1 MDDKQFEKRMELLKK
16 SYDRMEPQLDP
27 EAVFTQIEA
36 ENATQQSPETVT
48 TRKPPSRWQKPAVW
62 IASIASVLLLS
73 VFVSSYVM
81 NQPENINSKKD
92 VSQKEKQEVGIQEWI
107 ENITKKY
114 NSKKEQIRREL
125 KVSINELNAFE
136 FIKEADYILDF
147 YTKRNSHVKE
157 EDVQFLK
164 FNEET
169 ILNKLTTPRRALEAI
184 DEYNNLTLDESF
196 EIYYQYEKTVLELE
210 NFYSELLKPYEP
222 LLKKSK
228 DTNKYPSDLRAI
240 IEAAN
245 NQFMELKENEEG
257 AFYFKA
263 TPIYGEFSPPNIN
276 KLHPDIF
283 GYFEYLEK
291 GQLLLADDLRYT
303 REETAKSL
311 EIMERTLLA
320 DVNADSPTYEV
331 LRQNFENTWLV
342 LLKGTK
348 TYPVLTKEGEVN
360 EDYLDFLQKV
370 ADGKYGEVMKNTAA
384 TVLNELQLNNNSDTL
399 VQLSAYDILIVIL
412 QAREETDRLINDS
425 DFNIVGYD
433 DTEIEQIKRIYEQ
446 CKNGDEETFINQLRP
461 LNMVSLYLYAITIGD
476 ESLQKAIL
484 MPETNINTS
493 LIHKVKSLDIF
504 SQIGEYDG
512 IYPMVA
518 VRVSGEYQNTYGRQ
532 FLIKLSKNKEG
543 NYRIAGIND

>member
-16 SYDRMEPQLDP
+16 SYNRMEPQLDP
-27 EAVFTQIEA
+27 EAVFAQIEA
-36 ENATQQSPETVT
+36 ENATQKAQETVT
-48 TRKPPSRWQKPAVW
+48 TQKPPSRWQKQAIW

-73 VFVSSYVM
+73 VLVSSYVI
-81 NQPENINSKKD
+81 NQPESINSKKD
-92 VSQKEKQEVGIQEWI
+92 VSQEGKQEVGIQEWI

-125 KVSINELNAFE
+125 KVSIDELNAFE
-136 FIKEADYILDF
+136 FIKEADYMLDF
-147 YTKRNSHVKE
+147 YTKRSSHVE

-164 FNEET
+164 FNEES
-169 ILNKLTTPRRALEAI
+169 ILNKLMTPRRALEAI
-184 DEYNNLTLDESF
+184 DEYNNLTFDESL
-196 EIYYQYEKTVLELE
+196 EIYRLYEKTALELE
-210 NFYSELLKPYEP
+210 DFYSGLLKSYES

-228 DTNKYPSDLRAI
+228 DINAYPSDLKII

-276 KLHPDIF
+276 KLHPDTF

-311 EIMERTLLA
+311 KIMERTLLA
-320 DVNADSPTYEV
+320 DVNADSPTYKV

-342 LLKGTK
+342 LMKGTAS
-348 TYPVLTKEGEVN
+348 YPALTKNGEPHK
-360 EDYLDFLQKV
+360 DYMDFLQKV
-370 ADGKYGEVMKNTAA
+370 ANGNYGEVMKKTAS
-384 TVLNELQLNNNSDTL
+384 TILNELQQDNRSDTL
-399 VQLSAYDILIVIL
+399 TQLSAYDIWTIIL
-412 QAREETDRLINDS
+412 QTREETAGFINDS
-425 DFNIVGYD
+425 DFTIVSID
-433 DTEIEQIKRIYEQ
+433 ESQIKSVYEQ
-446 CKNGDEETFINQLRP
+446 YKKSDNEAFINQLSP
-461 LNMVSLYLYAITIGD
+461 LNMVSLYLFAITIGD

-484 MPETNINTS
+484 WPETNINTS
-493 LIHKVKSLDIF
+493 SLDKVKSLDIF

-518 VRVSGEYQNTYGRQ
+518 ARVSGEYQDMYGRQ
-532 FLIKLSKNKEG
+532 FLIKLAKNKEG
-543 NYRIAGIND
+543 NYRITGIID

>member
-16 SYDRMEPQLDP
+16 SYNRMEPQLDP
-27 EAVFTQIEA
+27 EAVFAQIEA
-36 ENATQQSPETVT
+36 ENATQKAQETVT
-48 TRKPPSRWQKPAVW
+48 TQKPPSRWQKPAIW

-73 VFVSSYVM
+73 VLVSSYVI
-81 NQPENINSKKD
+81 NQPESINSKKD

-125 KVSINELNAFE
+125 KVSIDELNAFE
-136 FIKEADYILDF
+136 FIKDADYMLDF
-147 YTKRNSHVKE
+147 YTNKSSLVKE
-157 EDVQFLK
+157 EDIQFLK
-164 FNEET
+164 FNEES
-169 ILNKLTTPRRALEAI
+169 ILNKLMTPRRALEAI
-184 DEYNNLTLDESF
+184 DEYNNLTFDESL
-196 EIYYQYEKTVLELE
+196 EIYRLYEKTALELE
-210 NFYSELLKPYEP
+210 DFYSGLLKPYES

-228 DTNKYPSDLRAI
+228 DINAYPSDLKII

-276 KLHPDIF
+276 KLHPDTF

-311 EIMERTLLA
+311 KIMERTLLA
-320 DVNADSPTYEV
+320 DVNTDSPTYKV

-342 LLKGTK
+342 LMKGTAS
-348 TYPVLTKEGEVN
+348 YPALTKNGEPHK
-360 EDYLDFLQKV
+360 DYMDFLQKV
-370 ADGKYGEVMKNTAA
+370 ANGNYGEVMKKTAS
-384 TVLNELQLNNNSDTL
+384 TILNELQQDNRSDTL
-399 VQLSAYDILIVIL
+399 TQLSAYDIWTIIL
-412 QAREETDRLINDS
+412 QTREETAGFINDS
-425 DFNIVGYD
+425 DFTIVSID
-433 DTEIEQIKRIYEQ
+433 ESQIKSVYEQ
-446 CKNGDEETFINQLRP
+446 YKKSDNEAFINQLSP
-461 LNMVSLYLYAITIGD
+461 LNMVSLYLFAITIGD

-484 MPETNINTS
+484 WPETNINTS
-493 LIHKVKSLDIF
+493 SLDKVKSLDIF

-518 VRVSGEYQNTYGRQ
+518 ARVSGEYQDMYGRQ
-532 FLIKLSKNKEG
+532 FLIKLAKNKEG
-543 NYRIAGIND
+543 NYRITGIID

>member
-16 SYDRMEPQLDP
+16 SYNRMKPQLDP
-27 EAVFTQIEA
+27 EAVFAQIEA
-36 ENATQQSPETVT
+36 ENATQKAQETVT
-48 TRKPPSRWQKPAVW
+48 TQKPPSRWQKPAIW

-73 VFVSSYVM
+73 VLVSSYVI
-81 NQPENINSKKD
+81 NQPESINGKKD

-125 KVSINELNAFE
+125 KVSIDELNAFE
-136 FIKEADYILDF
+136 FIKEADYMLDF
-147 YTKRNSHVKE
+147 YTKRSSHVKE
-157 EDVQFLK
+157 EDVQILK
-164 FNEET
+164 FNEES
-169 ILNKLTTPRRALEAI
+169 ILNKLMTPRRALEAI
-184 DEYNNLTLDESF
+184 DEYNNLTFDESL
-196 EIYYQYEKTVLELE
+196 EIYRLYEKTALELE
-210 NFYSELLKPYEP
+210 DFYSGLLKPYES

-228 DTNKYPSDLRAI
+228 DINAYPSDLKII

-276 KLHPDIF
+276 KLHPDTF

-311 EIMERTLLA
+311 KIMERTLLA
-320 DVNADSPTYEV
+320 DVNADSPTYKV

-342 LLKGTK
+342 LMKGTAS
-348 TYPVLTKEGEVN
+348 YPALTKNGEPHK
-360 EDYLDFLQKV
+360 DYMDFLQKV
-370 ADGKYGEVMKNTAA
+370 ANGNYGEVMKKTAS
-384 TVLNELQLNNNSDTL
+384 TILNELQQDNRSDTL
-399 VQLSAYDILIVIL
+399 TQLSAYDIWTIIL
-412 QAREETDRLINDS
+412 QTREETAGFINDS
-425 DFNIVGYD
+425 DFTIVSID
-433 DTEIEQIKRIYEQ
+433 ESQIKSVYEQ
-446 CKNGDEETFINQLRP
+446 YKKSDNEAFINQLSP
-461 LNMVSLYLYAITIGD
+461 LNMVSLYLFAITIGD

-484 MPETNINTS
+484 WPKTNINTS
-493 LIHKVKSLDIF
+493 SLDKVKSLDIF
-504 SQIGEYDG
+504 SQLGEYDG

-518 VRVSGEYQNTYGRQ
+518 ARVSGEYQDMYGRQ
-532 FLIKLSKNKEG
+532 FLIKLAKNKEG
-543 NYRIAGIND
+543 NYRITGIID